1 MTRND
6 EMNEAV
12 SGTLQPNEGDWVV
25 GAPKWW
31 WKYVFPVPDNFWST
45 VLQRISGP
53 SPDPWRS
60 QVGELLQGVE
70 MLRAA
75 ATVKDRGVAEKLH
88 SEAVAT
94 IRQTAAA
101 AQKANVG

>member
-1 MTRND
+1 MTNND

-31 WKYVFPVPDNFWST
+31 WKYVFPLPDNFWT
-45 VLQRISGP
+45 AVLQRISGP
-53 SPDPWRS
+53 QPDPWKS
-60 QVGELLQGVE
+60 EVGELLQGVE
-70 MLRAA
+70 MLRASA
-75 ATVKDRGVAEKLH
+75 KAGDRGIAEKLH

-94 IRQTAAA
+94 IQRV
-101 AQKANVG
+101 AQAVQKQG